1 MLCSVDPCETPTKA
15 RQFCSTH
22 YQRWLRHGSPD
33 VVHPPGRPKT
43 AAEGRI
49 LDKFE
54 VGPDCWEWT
63 AGTTSHGYGN
73 FRVSEDSVVGA
84 HRFVYEWLVGPISE
98 GLELDHLCSNT
109 LCINPDHLEPVTGE
123 ENRRREWETRK
134 AVT

>member
-1 MLCSVDPCETPTKA
+1 
-15 RQFCSTH
+15 
-22 YQRWLRHGSPD
+22 
-33 VVHPPGRPKT
+33 
-43 AAEGRI
+43 
-49 LDKFE
+49 
-54 VGPDCWEWT
+54 
-63 AGTTSHGYGN
+63 
-73 FRVSEDSVVGA
+73 VVGA